1 MESTES
7 ANTNANANAAAD
19 GHGACSS
26 GKTNP
31 KRRKISHGSTS
42 TDTDL
47 QRDQASVSCCNNNN
61 NNDKKIYYHP
71 SSFVTWNCNGF
82 STRAKYDRDQLQ
94 KLVEDT
100 HTPDVICIQE
110 ARLKAAGPREQRG
123 RPCPL
128 KDRDS
133 HGHVRAALG
142 EAFGQYTPFWSLAD
156 KKYAGTL
163 TLVRKT
169 CLETVTSAAGSV
181 SSSRGKNNNNNTEGC
196 YDPDFVA
203 FTPRSAIELMLRRFG
218 TSRSACGLAETTNDG
233 SASGSAKNQQQL
245 LSPPKKK
252 QQTSLTS
259 FFAPKQKK
267 NQQGSG
273 AAAATAAANKRKQQ
287 QPHDHNAEGRFQFF
301 FFPGMDI
308 VQTYV
313 PNNGTKEE
321 SFLRRRDWDRT
332 MIEFVRERNQI
343 LQAMS
348 SQNKKSGSGSC
359 TNSTTNTTNE
369 IDNRGEIDSCLDRK
383 FLWCGK

>member
-1 MESTES
+1 MESAES
-7 ANTNANANAAAD
+7 TSTNANDAVAD
-19 GHGACSS
+19 GDAASTSS

-42 TDTDL
+42 TEHGL
-47 QRDQASVSCCNNNN
+47 RRDQASVSCCSSNNNR
-61 NNDKKIYYHP
+61 YYHP

-82 STRAKYDRDQLQ
+82 STRAKYDRVQLQ

-110 ARLKAAGPREQRG
+110 ARLKAAGPGEQRG

-128 KDRDS
+128 KDSDS
-133 HGHVRAALG
+133 HEHVRAAIG
-142 EAFGQYTPFWSLAD
+142 EAFRQYTPFWSLAD

-169 CLETVTSAAGSV
+169 CLETTANSSAARSPGW
-181 SSSRGKNNNNNTEGC
+181 
-196 YDPDFVA
+196 DADFVA
-203 FTPRSAIELMLRRFG
+203 FTPRSAIELMLRRYG
-218 TSRSACGLAETTNDG
+218 TTRSACGLAAEKTSNDETTPRVVVG
-233 SASGSAKNQQQL
+233 SPQ
-245 LSPPKKK
+245 KKK

-267 NQQGSG
+267 NQQGSSS
-273 AAAATAAANKRKQQ
+273 ATVAANKRKQRK
-287 QPHDHNAEGRFQFF
+287 PREHTAEGRFQFF
-301 FFPGMDI
+301 FFPGMDV

-321 SFLRRRDWDRT
+321 SFLRRRNWDRT
-332 MIEFVRERNQI
+332 MIEFVKERNQI

-348 SQNKKSGSGSC
+348 SHSQNKKHSGSGSC
-359 TNSTTNTTNE
+359 TNNTSSTTN
-369 IDNRGEIDSCLDRK
+369 DNDNSGEIDSSLDRK
-383 FLWCGK
+383 FLWCGE